1 MITDSRLQR
10 AKATDILSLVPTQLH
25 KVSTANGGEWA
36 GPCPF
41 CQAGTDRFR
50 VWPATGRYWCRNTNG
65 GKGCGKSG
73 DVIDLVMELHNLTFA
88 EAVDKLAGGV
98 IETDKQ
104 QPVKTMGPKP
114 KPTSWE
120 RRAREFTTYAMD
132 NLDPTGIEYLEGRG
146 IDKMTGYG
154 AGLGWNPKAI
164 QDNGERWGIDGTVYL
179 GEGLVIPYEH
189 AGKITAINIRT
200 PEGYRIVK
208 GSTLSIH
215 GERIIY
221 KPVPWPVKKKII
233 LFEGEFDALA
243 AWQALGGTYIGT
255 GSIPAGNLKSLDQ
268 LGDRPCFVC
277 FDTDEAGINATLSAA
292 GMGAQMITLPKQ
304 FKDFNAFQAAVGD
317 NAAAAFLLEATIQ

>member
-1 MITDSRLQR
+1 MITDTRIQQ
-10 AKATDILSLVPTQLH
+10 AKAIDILSLIPTQLR
-25 KVSTANGGEWA
+25 KVSTHEGGEYA

-41 CQAGTDRFR
+41 CGGTDRFR
-50 VWPATGRYWCRNTNG
+50 VWPASGRWWCRNTDG
-65 GKGCGKSG
+65 GQGCGKGG
-73 DVIDLVMELHNLTFA
+73 DVIDLVMALHNVTFA
-88 EAVDKLAGGV
+88 EAVEMLAGGEIKTAKIRPV
-98 IETDKQ
+98 NSMET
-104 QPVKTMGPKP
+104 PKP

-120 RRAREFTTYAMD
+120 HRAREFVTYAMD
-132 NLDPTGIEYLEGRG
+132 NLDPKGLEYLEGRG
-146 IDKMTGYG
+146 LDKMTAYG

-200 PEGYRIVK
+200 DQGYRIVK

-221 KPVPWPVKKKII
+221 KPIPWPVKKKVI

-243 AWQALGGTYIGT
+243 GWQVLGGTVIGT

-268 LGDRPCFVC
+268 LGERPCFVC
-277 FDTDEAGINATLSAA
+277 FDTDEAGLNAAAAAA
-292 GMGAQMITLPKQ
+292 GMGAKVITLPKQ
-304 FKDFNAFQAAVGD
+304 FKDFNEFQRAVGN
-317 NAAAAFLLEATIQ
+317 NAAMAFLLEATIQ